1 MQLYCFQTDFNHS
14 FRDNE
19 NLVIKTIEFKMLEA
33 KNLASFITHY
43 NKFDLKHYIISN
55 SLYEIIT
62 VIAISRISLCLIS
75 NIIR

>member
-43 NKFDLKHYIISN
+43 NKFDLKNDIISK
-55 SLYEIIT
+55 SLHKITIIIVT
-62 VIAISRISLCLIS
+62 FIKVFRLLIHL
-75 NIIR
+75 